1 MIRALNKYC
10 ADMQS
15 WDIPSGGVFI
25 WLKVVHNI
33 PDEKT
38 IFRGTIKRNSLTR
51 AYYEEESDQSNI
63 RLSYGYASPEHDYGI
78 NCSGKLI
85 GS

>member
-10 ADMQS
+10 ADIAS

-33 PDEKT
+33 PMKNY
-38 IFRGTIKRNSLTR
+38 FRGTIKRNSFKPGTYL
-51 AYYEEESDQSNI
+51 
-63 RLSYGYASPEHDYGI
+63 
-78 NCSGKLI
+78 
-85 GS
+85 